1 VWHAPSAM
9 HYRNGLGS
17 LVSCGRNISLGLE
30 DRDYLRSDGDE
41 LSPAQKANV
50 ERILNS
56 IPEDRNYSK
65 LTQALIATA
74 AILSVGV
81 AIFYNRESIL
91 QIIAPLFE

>member
-1 VWHAPSAM
+1 MHPVQCTIETDSAAWCQ
-9 HYRNGLGS
+9 
-17 LVSCGRNISLGLE
+17 CGRNISLGLE
-30 DRDYLRSDGDE
+30 DRDYLRNGGDE
-41 LSPAQKANV
+41 LSPAQKASV

-56 IPEDRNYSK
+56 IPEDRNYSR

>member
-1 VWHAPSAM
+1 MHPVQCTIETNSAAWCQ
-9 HYRNGLGS
+9 
-17 LVSCGRNISLGLE
+17 CGRNISLGLE
-30 DRDYLRSDGDE
+30 DRDYLRNGGDE

-56 IPEDRNYSK
+56 IPEDRNYSR

-74 AILSVGV
+74 AILGIGV
-81 AIFYNRESIL
+81 VIFYKRESIL

>member
-1 VWHAPSAM
+1 MHPVQCTIETNSAAWCQ
-9 HYRNGLGS
+9 
-17 LVSCGRNISLGLE
+17 CGRNISLGLE
-30 DRDYLRSDGDE
+30 DRDYLRNDGDE
-41 LSPAQKANV
+41 LSPAQKASV

-74 AILSVGV
+74 AILGIGV
-81 AIFYNRESIL
+81 VIFYKRESIL